1 MMASNDKRQRKN
13 LVHDLRT
20 LCIAL
25 QNEADNEA
33 CNPYEHGLSDGR
45 GTSINLGHMV
55 LQVEQAIKMIEENK

>member
-1 MMASNDKRQRKN
+1 MASNDKRQRKN
-13 LVHDLRT
+13 LVHDLRI

-45 GTSINLGHMV
+45 GTPINLDHMV
-55 LQVEQAIKMIEENK
+55 LQVEQAIKMIEEKK